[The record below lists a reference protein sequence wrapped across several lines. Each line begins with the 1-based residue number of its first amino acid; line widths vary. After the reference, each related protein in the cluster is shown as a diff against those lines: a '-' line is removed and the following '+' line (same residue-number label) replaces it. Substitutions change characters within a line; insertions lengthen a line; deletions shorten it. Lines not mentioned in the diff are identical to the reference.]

1 VTPEVV
7 PQGGSLTCPA
17 ETVNVRQDVPMSR
30 SRTLIGL
37 LWIIVAVLVWLAV
50 LTAATLVTGYLGD
63 VVIPRFDHGRT
74 ADWLMIVGV
83 CAGMIG
89 GVQVCRSAT
98 GWVQRRRLRRLRRRG
113 SSTLAQVERLDVH
126 HFCGRGAY
134 TRYTVWLSWSEYRG
148 ARVYRFDG
156 KPRPDFAA
164 EVTAGTPVT
173 VRYPAGRPYRFV
185 IDIPYVA
192 SMVDQFA

>member
-1 VTPEVV
+1 M
-7 PQGGSLTCPA
+7 
-17 ETVNVRQDVPMSR
+17 NVRQDVAMIRSR
-30 SRTLIGL
+30 SLVGL
-37 LWIIVAVLVWLAV
+37 LWIVVAVLVWLAV
-50 LTAATLVTGYLGD
+50 LTAATLVTAYLGD
-63 VVIPRFDHGRT
+63 VVIPRFDNGRT
-74 ADWLMIVGV
+74 AEWLMIVGV

-98 GWVQRRRLRRLRRRG
+98 GLVQRQRLRRLRRRG
-113 SSTLAQVERLDVH
+113 SSALAQVERLDVH
-126 HFCGRGAY
+126 HFSGRGAY
-134 TRYTVWLSWSEYRG
+134 TRYTVWLGWNGYRG

-164 EVTAGTPVT
+164 AVTAGTPVT

-192 SMVDQFA
+192 SMIDQFA